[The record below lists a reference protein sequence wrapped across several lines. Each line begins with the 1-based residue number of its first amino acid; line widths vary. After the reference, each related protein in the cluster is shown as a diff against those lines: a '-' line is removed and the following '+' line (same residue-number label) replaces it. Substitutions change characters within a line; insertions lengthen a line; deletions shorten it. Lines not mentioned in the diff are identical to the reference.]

1 MRNRSIYDILNAPA
15 VTPFL
20 GKQCVTALG
29 EGKSAQFTGINDQNN
44 ICQQCVSCRLL
55 CQRFV

>member
-29 EGKSAQFTGINDQNN
+29 EGKSAQFTPALPVKTIFASN
-44 ICQQCVSCRLL
+44 V
-55 CQRFV
+55 